1 MNSKSLLLAFISI
14 CFHTV
19 VSAQTSPGAKPYKTT
34 KFSFSM
40 DSCFNKSLS
49 YLETHNYFIEAVDKA
64 SGFIRAKVYQKIN
77 KVFSAQIG
85 ERRTISFLFRPSG
98 NESILS
104 LNIYTEILNR
114 GGNTSNVVSYY
125 EDKGILDE
133 PSIYQNLITDL
144 KKSFTGN

>member
-1 MNSKSLLLAFISI
+1 MNSISLFLACMFI
-14 CFHTV
+14 CFYTA
-19 VSAQTSPGAKPYKTT
+19 VSAQTRSGEKPYKTT
-34 KFSFSM
+34 KFSFGV
-40 DSCFNKSLS
+40 DSCFNKALS

-64 SGFIRAKVYQKIN
+64 SGFIRAKVYQKNN

-98 NESILS
+98 SETLLS
-104 LNIYTEILNR
+104 LNIYSEILNR

-133 PSIYQNLITDL
+133 PSTYQNLIIDL
-144 KKSFTGN
+144 KKSITEN